1 MKRILFILT
10 ATVLPLV
17 TSAFAAVVD
26 GPGSTTLK
34 MSADKMAVD
43 RVTGSLVASGNV
55 VAVSAPF
62 RMYSDRVSK
71 IGNLYSFS
79 DNTMVTTCTNNLDC
93 LHWCMFGALDYDE
106 GKEIVARNMTL
117 KMFGVPVF
125 WWPHWWQPLNTDY
138 GWRVMPGYSSR
149 WGGYLLTKYVYD
161 ITDNYA
167 GSEWGLRGNTR
178 LDLRT
183 KNGVALGQSIR
194 WKMGDYGEGKFKVYY
209 LWDEDAD
216 RYDRNW
222 HNENKYNYSNWG
234 TEIPDD
240 RYALEFSH
248 KWEVT
253 ERDIIRAR
261 ATYFSDSYFAYD
273 FLRDG
278 MMRLANPYSD
288 GSRTEL
294 AWEHIENTVGLGVS
308 VSGSLNDFY
317 MRTARLPEFYLDV
330 APQGVFSL
338 PINYESSSR
347 IGWLNRNYA
356 KFGDSMTS
364 PRYRYSPGLWADYQ
378 AFRADSYHRFTLPFK
393 VEDVLSVV
401 PRAGLRG
408 TYWSHSGV
416 ENLSGYGRTSQREED
431 VVRSIVE
438 GGITFSA
445 RGAAPIGENWEHIV
459 EPYADVLVQEA
470 NYTGLSKGRRALY
483 FDTVDG
489 SAEWLDQFAGRSR
502 NLPYSWHGITPG
514 VRNAFRKAGDDGRM
528 RLFFDVDFYAA
539 VQFNDSSWT
548 DGNKYHRL
556 TKSQEDPNYASESD
570 ALINPGFR
578 ARFFPA
584 SDCALMS
591 RVEWDGANDTIAYAD
606 IEFSKSFTKS
616 FKGTVSYSS
625 RNHRYWDFSSTPFEP
640 ISPRDTAIMRS
651 EEFNWAKYSYFGVE
665 LEHEICDAI
674 AWGPFV
680 RWDMREHELD
690 EIGAWID
697 LRTDCLAFRFSI
709 SYENDYIRNDGSS
722 YDHDWS
728 FSMGIYLRA
737 LGNQAGSMFGD

>member
-1 MKRILFILT
+1 MKRIFFVFVASIASLL
-10 ATVLPLV
+10 A
-17 TSAFAAVVD
+17 SASPVD
-26 GPGSTTLK
+26 LSGSALNL
-34 MSADKMAVD
+34 SADKMAVD
-43 RVTGSLVASGNV
+43 RITGSLVASGNV
-55 VAVSAPF
+55 VAVSKPY
-62 RMYSDRVSK
+62 RMLSDRVSK
-71 IGNLYSFS
+71 IGNVYSFS
-79 DNTMVTTCTNNLDC
+79 ENTMVTTCTNDLDC
-93 LHWCMFGALDYDE
+93 LHWCTFGALDYDE
-106 GKEIVARNMTL
+106 GREIVARNMTL

-125 WWPHWWQPLNTDY
+125 WWPYWWQPLNTDY

-161 ITDNYA
+161 ITDNFA
-167 GSEWGLRGNTR
+167 TSDWGLRGNTR

-183 KNGVALGQSIR
+183 ENGVALGQSIR
-194 WKMGDYGEGKFKVYY
+194 WKMGDFGEGKFKVYY
-209 LWDEDAD
+209 LWDEDAE
-216 RYDRNW
+216 RYDKNWRNKD
-222 HNENKYNYSNWG
+222 KYNYSNW
-234 TEIPDD
+234 ESEFSDE

-253 ERDIIRAR
+253 ERDIVRMR
-261 ATYFSDSYFAYD
+261 ATYYSDSEFAYD

-278 MMRLANPYSD
+278 VMRLANPYADTLRS
-288 GSRTEL
+288 EL
-294 AWEHIENTVGLGVS
+294 AWEHIEDTVGLGVS

-317 MRTARLPEFYLDV
+317 MSTARLPEFYFDV
-330 APQGVFSL
+330 APQKMFSL
-338 PINYESSSR
+338 PVNYESSSR

-364 PRYRYSPGLWADYQ
+364 PRYRYSPGIWADYQ
-378 AFRADSYHRFTLPFK
+378 AFRADSYHRLTLPFK
-393 VEDVLSVV
+393 IEDAVSIV

-416 ENLSGYGRTSQREED
+416 ESLSGYARASQCEED

-445 RGAAPIGENWEHIV
+445 RGVAPMGEKWEHMV

-470 NYTGLSKGRRALY
+470 NYTGLTKGRRVLY
-483 FDTVDG
+483 FDSVDG

-514 VRNAFRKAGDDGRM
+514 VRNAFRKAGEDGRM
-528 RLFFDVDFYAA
+528 RLFFDFDFYAA
-539 VQFNDSSWT
+539 IQFNDSSWT
-548 DGNKYHRL
+548 EGNKYHRL
-556 TKSQEDPNYASESD
+556 TKSQEDPNYASTSD

-578 ARFFPA
+578 ARLFPA

-591 RVEWDGANDTIAYAD
+591 RVEWDGENDTIAYAD
-606 IEFSKSFTKS
+606 IEFSKSFSKS
-616 FKGTVSYSS
+616 FKGAFSYSS
-625 RNHRYWDFSSTPFEP
+625 RNHRYWDFSSTPFKP
-640 ISPRDTAIMRS
+640 VSRHDTAYMRN
-651 EEFNWAKYSYFGVE
+651 EDFNWAKYSYFGVE

-680 RWDMREHELD
+680 RWDMRGHELD